1 MARLSPPEENAED
14 NPRRRQTIYL
24 GEIIVDPAKIIYGF
38 DLFGVAV
45 FAVSGSLAAGRKQM
59 DVFGVVVLGLVTA
72 LGGGT
77 LRDTLLDAGPV
88 FWIDDRVY
96 LLVAVTAA
104 LLTFTSVR
112 IIRVPL
118 RGLLIFD
125 AIGLAVFMA
134 IGTAK
139 TLAVTN
145 LPSISMIMGVI
156 TGVAGGMI
164 RDILSAEVPL
174 ILRKE
179 VYATAALCGSL
190 VYVVM
195 NRLDLPDT
203 ACLLLSATVTLL
215 IRLAAIH
222 YNFALPV
229 FRSRDELDNSSK

>member
-1 MARLSPPEENAED
+1 M
-14 NPRRRQTIYL
+14 
-24 GEIIVDPAKIIYGF
+24 DPAKIIYGF

-88 FWIDDRVY
+88 FWIDNRVY
-96 LLVAVTAA
+96 LLVAVAAA

-195 NRLDLPDT
+195 NRLNLPDT

>member
-1 MARLSPPEENAED
+1 M
-14 NPRRRQTIYL
+14 
-24 GEIIVDPAKIIYGF
+24 DPAKIIYGF

-45 FAVSGSLAAGRKQM
+45 FAVSGSLAAGRKHM

-77 LRDTLLDAGPV
+77 LRDTLLNAGPV
-88 FWIDDRVY
+88 FWIDDRLY
-96 LLVAVTAA
+96 LLVAVAAA

-118 RGLLIFD
+118 HGLLIFD

-145 LPSISMIMGVI
+145 LPSISMIMGVM

-164 RDILSAEVPL
+164 RDVLSAEVPL

-195 NRLDLPDT
+195 NRLGLPDT

-229 FRSRDELDNSSK
+229 FRSRDELDNSNN